1 MKIALFV
8 IVIGIA
14 LSGCQAQSW
23 QPYAALYQ
31 PPTPQ
36 PTTEPQPT
44 ATSAATARADCK
56 VTARESLN
64 LRSGPGTSYSVTGIL
79 SAGEILT
86 PTGNQRGAWREVA
99 TSAGVTGWVNS
110 NYCNKGK

>member
-1 MKIALFV
+1 MKIVLFV

-31 PPTPQ
+31 PPNPQ
-36 PTTEPQPT
+36 PTNEPQPM
-44 ATSAATARADCK
+44 ATSAATARAACE
-56 VTARESLN
+56 VTARKSLN
-64 LRSGPGTSYSVTGIL
+64 LRGGAGTIYGVIGVL

-86 PTGNQRGAWREVA
+86 LTGNQRGAWLQVA
-99 TSAGVTGWVNS
+99 TSAGVIGWVNS
-110 NYCNKGK
+110 KYCKGK